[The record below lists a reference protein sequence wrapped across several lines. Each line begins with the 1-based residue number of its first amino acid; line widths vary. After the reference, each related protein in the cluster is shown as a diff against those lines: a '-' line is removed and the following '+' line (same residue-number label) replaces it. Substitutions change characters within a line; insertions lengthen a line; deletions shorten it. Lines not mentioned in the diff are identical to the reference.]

1 MKNINFT
8 LVTLILI
15 LVVSGGSAQ
24 DNAEYANDLEKLAS
38 WMTGSFSSVEQAKQD
53 TSYYEIVLK
62 TVPIWTNLNAGYW
75 LYVEQAVAAA
85 PDRPYRQRVYHI
97 LQLNPGLFESEV
109 YTIEEPE
116 KFIGA
121 YETPETLTELTPD
134 NVSLKQGCSII
145 LRKIDDATFEGNT
158 VGKHCQSTLHGA
170 RYAESEVIVTKEA
183 LISWDK
189 GFDDQGNPVWGP
201 EKAGYIFQ
209 KME

>member
-1 MKNINFT
+1 MKNINLI

-15 LVVSGGSAQ
+15 LVASIAFAQ
-24 DNAEYANDLEKLAS
+24 DDAEYANDLETLAS

-75 LYVEQAVAAA
+75 LYVEQAVAAT

-97 LQLNPGLFESEV
+97 LQLKPGLFESEV
-109 YTIEEPE
+109 YNIEEPE
-116 KFIGA
+116 KFTGA
-121 YETPETLTELTPD
+121 YENPEKLTALTPD
-134 NVSLKQGCSII
+134 DVSLKQSCSII
-145 LRKIDDATFEGNT
+145 LRKIDGATFEGNT
-158 VGKHCQSTLHGA
+158 VGKHCESTLHGA
-170 RYAESEVIVTKEA
+170 SYAESEVIVTEDA

-189 GFDDQGNPVWGP
+189 GFDEQGNPVWGP
-201 EKAGYIFQ
+201 EKSGYIFQ